1 MEYYSAVKKNE
12 VIPFAATWLD
22 LDMIILR
29 EREIL
34 YDITYLWNLKNSTN
48 EHIYKTETDSHS

>member
-12 VIPFAATWLD
+12 VIPFAATCLD

>member
-34 YDITYLWNLKNSTN
+34 YDITYLWNLKNNTN
-48 EHIYKTETDSHS
+48 QHIYKTETDSHS